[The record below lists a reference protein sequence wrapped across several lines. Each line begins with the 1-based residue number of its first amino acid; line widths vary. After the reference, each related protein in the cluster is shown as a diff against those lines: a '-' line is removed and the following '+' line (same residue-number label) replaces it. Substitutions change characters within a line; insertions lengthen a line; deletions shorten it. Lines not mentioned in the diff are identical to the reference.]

1 MKRHE
6 EPHRERPDA
15 NPAHSPSSFEE
26 NLATAIRQAA
36 THIREALTRD
46 PEDFKNSLD
55 LTK

>member
-6 EPHRERPDA
+6 SKRERPA
-15 NPAHSPSSFEE
+15 ESPAHTPSSLEQ
-26 NLATAIRQAA
+26 NLAAAIQRAA
-36 THIREALTRD
+36 TQIHEALTRD

>member
-6 EPHRERPDA
+6 NKREPSTE
-15 NPAHSPSSFEE
+15 NTAHTPSSFEE

-36 THIREALTRD
+36 TQIHEALTRN

>member
-1 MKRHE
+1 MTTTKRDAYANSE
-6 EPHRERPDA
+6 EP
-15 NPAHSPSSFEE
+15 AHLPPNIDE

-36 THIREALTRD
+36 THIHEALTRD